1 MRMEASGL
9 LNYWTRRVNRA
20 RNCMKNDRPKGR
32 NDVKKPLTLR
42 GLSGA
47 FVVLGFGYSL
57 AIAVFIVELCHSLI
71 SNHRKINLSQ
81 SNHHSGKVSS
91 AASVI
96 TLNAKVAVLA
106 VSNDDN
112 SSTDGNHQVVEE
124 ASQTVVT
131 SIESRI

>member
-9 LNYWTRRVNRA
+9 LNYWARRVNRA

-91 AASVI
+91 AVASVI
-96 TLNAKVAVLA
+96 TLNAKVAVLP

-131 SIESRI
+131 SIE